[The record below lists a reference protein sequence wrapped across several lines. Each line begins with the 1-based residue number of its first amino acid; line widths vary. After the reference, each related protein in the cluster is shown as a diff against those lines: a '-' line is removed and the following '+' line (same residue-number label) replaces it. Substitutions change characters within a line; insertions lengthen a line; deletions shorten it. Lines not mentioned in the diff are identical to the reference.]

1 MFNAISAFDNID
13 RTKKYTRKS
22 SVCIFII
29 NIIII
34 IQVQKRR
41 YTIDNTDPSEQ

>member
-34 IQVQKRR
+34 RVQKRR